1 MTAAL
6 TTRQRPSGLAE
17 RRGEQRVYAGDLV
30 IDDVLGQGRFV
41 RFDGPD
47 IVVEFGSGEAVRE
60 QAMRGANSRLKGVLA
75 CANSAENEC

>member
-47 IVVEFGSGEAVRE
+47 VVVEFG
-60 QAMRGANSRLKGVLA
+60 
-75 CANSAENEC
+75 